1 MGALCIAQGARSV
14 LCDHLEGSGAGAGR
28 EVQDG
33 EDICTHKADSQ
44 CHRADTN
51 TTCKAAIL
59 QLYIYNI

>member
-1 MGALCIAQGARSV
+1 M